1 MGLAA
6 NCTCAVVAG
15 KCEAGAGCCCDPDC
29 EGVAG
34 GGAALNTT
42 QLQCAE
48 GGGEPGLCS
57 SGGHPLLC
65 VQLSNTAYLGHY
77 HAPASRGKK
86 KPNMWISTYLN
97 NIYFVYMDKI
107 STSHPPSLVFL
118 YRRLRFMTILSI

>member
-6 NCTCAVVAG
+6 NCSCAVVAG

-34 GGAALNTT
+34 GGAALNTS
-42 QLQCAE
+42 QLRCAE
-48 GGGEPGLCS
+48 AGDQPGLCS

-77 HAPASRGKK
+77 HAPATQGRDI
-86 KPNMWISTYLN
+86 PIYVFVDIYIST
-97 NIYFVYMDKI
+97 I
-107 STSHPPSLVFL
+107 
-118 YRRLRFMTILSI
+118 

>member
-77 HAPASRGKK
+77 HAPASPGME
-86 KPNMWISTYLN
+86 KPNTVPGCVLCMFS
-97 NIYFVYMDKI
+97 
-107 STSHPPSLVFL
+107 
-118 YRRLRFMTILSI
+118 

>member
-6 NCTCAVVAG
+6 NCSCAVVAG

-34 GGAALNTT
+34 GGAALNTS
-42 QLQCAE
+42 QLRCAE
-48 GGGEPGLCS
+48 AGDQPGLCS

-77 HAPASRGKK
+77 HAPATQGRIYVFVDIY
-86 KPNMWISTYLN
+86 ISTVS
-97 NIYFVYMDKI
+97 IIGVYPEDQ
-107 STSHPPSLVFL
+107 
-118 YRRLRFMTILSI
+118 LSILYIYI